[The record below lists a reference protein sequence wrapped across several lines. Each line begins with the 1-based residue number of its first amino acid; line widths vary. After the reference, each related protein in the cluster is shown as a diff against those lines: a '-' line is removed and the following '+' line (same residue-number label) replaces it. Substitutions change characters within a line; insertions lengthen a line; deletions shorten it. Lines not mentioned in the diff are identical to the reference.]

1 MWWTDW
7 NHDRWGIKAVKFAWL
22 FNPLSSSSIIIL
34 TVATPHVNPCM
45 SVSVA
50 VKNNFLCLIINH
62 LHQLQILPWH
72 CSVCSKSRAL
82 DDQKLC
88 WRQWQIWSLVSRLRN
103 SWEGRVPTTQV
114 MKKSTQKSYES
125 SLSISWW
132 WYLSIFGWVDKTKV
146 HRLTSTME
154 MLLGLLLF
162 SKLIIGKNSV
172 VVDTGCMLLALLLI
186 AASWRFKLWKPLW
199 IQQL

>member
-22 FNPLSSSSIIIL
+22 FNPLSSSSSIIIL

-45 SVSVA
+45 SVSVV

-62 LHQLQILPWH
+62 LHQLQSLALF
-72 CSVCSKSRAL
+72 SSKSRAL
-82 DDQKLC
+82 DDQKWC

-103 SWEGRVPTTQV
+103 TQLGKGRTQV
-114 MKKSTQKSYES
+114 MKKSTQKSYEG

-132 WYLSIFGWVDKTKV
+132 WYLSIFGWAWAWVDKTKV
-146 HRLTSTME
+146 HQLKSTMVSYY
-154 MLLGLLLF
+154 F
-162 SKLIIGKNSV
+162 WN
-172 VVDTGCMLLALLLI
+172 
-186 AASWRFKLWKPLW
+186 W
-199 IQQL
+199 